1 MAVWSVSDRER
12 NMTRKT
18 GGREGE
24 DETAVAAS
32 AAASSVRHKAE
43 GQRLALTLSFCMTH
57 ISEKQGER
65 TQVCVPRCALHVVH
79 VFVSIS
85 DFACVCVAA
94 GSPLCE
100 SFSFHVTGLPSR
112 TQTAARA
119 TICAGGGDRVRG

>member
-12 NMTRKT
+12 NMTRKM

-24 DETAVAAS
+24 DETVVVVLA

-65 TQVCVPRCALHVVH
+65 IQVCVPRCALHVLH
-79 VFVSIS
+79 
-85 DFACVCVAA
+85 D
-94 GSPLCE
+94 CE
-100 SFSFHVTGLPSR
+100 HR
-112 TQTAARA
+112 
-119 TICAGGGDRVRG
+119 